1 MATTLRE
8 ALEELRRRRD
18 VGVEEG
24 QLAPVGSIYASVLK
38 LLKDVPLQAG
48 PSRKGPKMPL
58 IGAKETAR
66 RLGVD
71 RSYLYRHAA
80 ELPFAVELP
89 GGNYRF
95 DPVALERYIAQQT
108 RRIDAA

>member
-38 LLKDVPLQAG
+38 LFQDVPLHGTPPQG
-48 PSRKGPKMPL
+48 PPL
-58 IGAKETAR
+58 GLIDVDETAR

-71 RSYLYRHAA
+71 RTWVYRHLE
-80 ELPFAVELP
+80 ELPFAVRLP
-89 GGNYRF
+89 GKALRF
-95 DPVALERYIAQQT
+95 DPVGLEKYIH
-108 RRIDAA
+108 RHAA